1 MALGGPQLGID
12 LPSTDPHLLLLLVGL
27 LLVGEELHT

>member
-1 MALGGPQLGID
+1 MALGGLQLGVD
-12 LPSTDPHLLLLLVGL
+12 LSSVDTRLLLLLVGL